1 MRKRAFLLILI
12 LIFAVISTAGCTS
25 QAIHLDTDKKP
36 YSSDTPEIGGV
47 FNIYAY
53 DDFFMWE
60 YIVDTEEKII
70 YGINFNE
77 GVIPEE
83 DWKAKSEEALAA
95 VKEYHAAKYADAFGI
110 KEVTIRGQYEDG
122 LYKDK
127 AYWTY
132 LSPDELTFPVFEY
145 LGQIRIYRAST
156 R

>member
-1 MRKRAFLLILI
+1 MRKRAFLMMLI
-12 LIFAVISTAGCTS
+12 LIFAVISTAGCTY

-36 YSSDTPEIGGV
+36 YSSNTPDIGGV
-47 FNIYAY
+47 FNMYAY
-53 DDFFMWE
+53 DDFVMWE
-60 YIVDTEEKII
+60 YIIETEDKVI

-77 GVIPEE
+77 GVIPE
-83 DWKAKSEEALAA
+83 DWKTKSEEVLAA
-95 VKEYHAAKYADAFGI
+95 VKEYHAAKYADAFEM
-110 KEVTIRGQYEDG
+110 KEVTILMQNEDG

>member
-1 MRKRAFLLILI
+1 MMLI
-12 LIFAVISTAGCTS
+12 LIFAVISTVGCTTET
-25 QAIHLDTDKKP
+25 IHLDTDKKP

-77 GVIPEE
+77 GVITEKN
-83 DWKAKSEEALAA
+83 WKTKSEEALTA
-95 VKEYHAAKYADAFGI
+95 VKEYHAAKYADAFEI
-110 KEVTIRGQYEDG
+110 KDVTILGQYEDG
-122 LYKDK
+122 QYKNK

-132 LSPDELTFPVFEY
+132 LSPDELAFSGFE
-145 LGQIRIYRAST
+145 
-156 R
+156 

>member
-1 MRKRAFLLILI
+1 MMLI
-12 LIFAVISTAGCTS
+12 LIFAVISTAGCTY

-53 DDFFMWE
+53 DDFVMWE
-60 YIVDTEEKII
+60 YIIETEDKVI

-83 DWKAKSEEALAA
+83 DWKAKSEEVLAA
-95 VKEYHAAKYADAFGI
+95 VKEYHAAKYADAFEM
-110 KEVTIRGQYEDG
+110 KEVTIRGQYEDD
-122 LYKDK
+122 LHR
-127 AYWTY
+127 ACWTY

-145 LGQIRIYRAST
+145 LRQIRIYRAST

>member
-1 MRKRAFLLILI
+1 MMLI

-53 DDFFMWE
+53 DDFVMWE
-60 YIVDTEEKII
+60 YIIETEDKVI

-77 GVIPEE
+77 GVIPE
-83 DWKAKSEEALAA
+83 DWKTKSEEVLAA
-95 VKEYHAAKYADAFGI
+95 VKEYHAAKYADAFEM
-110 KEVTIRGQYEDG
+110 KEVTILMQNEDG

>member
-12 LIFAVISTAGCTS
+12 LIFAVISTAGCTY

-36 YSSDTPEIGGV
+36 YSSNTPEIGGV

-53 DDFFMWE
+53 DDFVMWE
-60 YIVDTEEKII
+60 YIIETEDKVI

-77 GVIPEE
+77 GVIPE
-83 DWKAKSEEALAA
+83 DWKTKSEEVLAA
-95 VKEYHAAKYADAFGI
+95 VKEYHAAKYADAFEM
-110 KEVTIRGQYEDG
+110 KEVTILMQNEDG

>member
-53 DDFFMWE
+53 DDFVMWE
-60 YIVDTEEKII
+60 YIIETEDKVI

-77 GVIPEE
+77 GVIPE
-83 DWKAKSEEALAA
+83 DWKTKSEEVLAA
-95 VKEYHAAKYADAFGI
+95 VKEYHAAKYADAFEM
-110 KEVTIRGQYEDG
+110 KEVTILGQYEDG
-122 LYKDK
+122 LHKGK

-132 LSPDELTFPVFEY
+132 LSPDEMTFSVFE
-145 LGQIRIYRAST
+145 
-156 R
+156 

>member
-1 MRKRAFLLILI
+1 MRKCAFLLILI
-12 LIFAVISTAGCTS
+12 LIFAVISTAGCTY
-25 QAIHLDTDKKP
+25 QTIHLDTDKKP

-53 DDFFMWE
+53 DDFVMWE

-95 VKEYHAAKYADAFGI
+95 VKEYHAAKYADAFEM
-110 KEVTIRGQYEDG
+110 KEVTIRGQYEDD
-122 LYKDK
+122 LHR
-127 AYWTY
+127 ACWTY
-132 LSPDELTFPVFEY
+132 LSPDELTFSVVET
-145 LGQIRIYRAST
+145 GKN
-156 R
+156 

>member
-1 MRKRAFLLILI
+1 MRKSAFLLAVI
-12 LIFAVISTAGCTS
+12 LIFAVISTEGCTY
-25 QAIHLDTDKKP
+25 QTIHLDTDKKH

-53 DDFFMWE
+53 DDFVMWE

-77 GVIPEE
+77 GVIPEK

-95 VKEYHAAKYADAFGI
+95 VKEYHAATYADAFEM
-110 KEVTIRGQYEDG
+110 KEVTILGQYEDG
-122 LYKDK
+122 LHK

-132 LSPDELTFPVFEY
+132 LSPDELAFSVFE
-145 LGQIRIYRAST
+145 
-156 R
+156 